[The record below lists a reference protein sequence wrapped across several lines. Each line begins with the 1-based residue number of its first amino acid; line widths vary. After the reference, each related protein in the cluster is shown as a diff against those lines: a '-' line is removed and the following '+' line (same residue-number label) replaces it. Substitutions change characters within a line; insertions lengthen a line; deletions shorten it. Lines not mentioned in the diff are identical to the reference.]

1 MNNKSN
7 YYKMNGGETMK
18 SINKNK
24 SILSDVKVEE
34 LEKRDEFLTVLGVT
48 LCCYKM
54 SCCWKV

>member
-1 MNNKSN
+1 M
-7 YYKMNGGETMK
+7 YGGETMK